1 MQLHNMVVTD
11 NKMKC
16 SCGEEQETF
25 NGAYAMR
32 FAHQHAIQNR
42 PGGIQ
47 DKRTQLVPS

>member
-1 MQLHNMVVTD
+1 MKLHNMVVTD
-11 NKMKC
+11 TKMTC
-16 SCGEEQETF
+16 SCGETQETF

-47 DKRTQLVPS
+47 DKRSPVVPT